1 MKPRL
6 VVFVLACLLLL
17 SGCGPD
23 AQSGNPRPPGE
34 PSPTQAADTPSP
46 EADTASPEV
55 RVSAA
60 PAPPPAPDPTEEV
73 KELRGFPIDNTHDAF
88 EVPTGGKL
96 GTLLV
101 TVEQEEEGEEWP
113 YRYNFSVWAAGDLK
127 KPIQTMTAEGTALF
141 GPELIDANFD
151 GYMDFRY
158 QRSWGTGGDF
168 YHHWVWD
175 EAAGQFVVMP
185 ELSEY
190 GYIEFDAET
199 QTVRGGMTAGVW
211 HEDHIYRWECGEL
224 VFSRIIKQG
233 LGLWSEEDDTLSTK
247 VTVSDWV
254 NGEWTEVWSEEFSE
268 EDCWDEVAKWLD
280 LSYHG
285 ET

>member
-1 MKPRL
+1 MRL
-6 VVFVLACLLLL
+6 RLTVLVLACLLLL
-17 SGCGPD
+17 AGCGTAETTEPT
-23 AQSGNPRPPGE
+23 ATPTPSAAVTPA
-34 PSPTQAADTPSP
+34 PSPAPTPTP
-46 EADTASPEV
+46 TPT
-55 RVSAA
+55 
-60 PAPPPAPDPTEEV
+60 PAPEPTEEG
-73 KELRGFPIDNTHDAF
+73 KELWGFPIDDTHDAF
-88 EVPTGGKL
+88 EVPTGGRL

-101 TVEQEEEGEEWP
+101 TVEQGEEGEEWP

-127 KPIQTMTAEGTALF
+127 KPIQTMTVEGTALF
-141 GPELIDANFD
+141 GSELIDANFD

-158 QRSWGTGGDF
+158 LRSWGTGGDF

-175 EAAGQFVVMP
+175 EAAGQFVAMP

-190 GYIEFDAET
+190 GYVGFNTET
-199 QTVRGGMTAGVW
+199 QTVRGNMTAGVW

-224 VFSRIIKQG
+224 VCSRIIKQG
-233 LGLWSEEDDTLSTK
+233 LGLWFEEDDTLSTK

-254 NGEWTEVWSEEFSE
+254 NGEWTEVWSTEFAEEN
-268 EDCWDEVAKWLD
+268 WGDEVVKWLD